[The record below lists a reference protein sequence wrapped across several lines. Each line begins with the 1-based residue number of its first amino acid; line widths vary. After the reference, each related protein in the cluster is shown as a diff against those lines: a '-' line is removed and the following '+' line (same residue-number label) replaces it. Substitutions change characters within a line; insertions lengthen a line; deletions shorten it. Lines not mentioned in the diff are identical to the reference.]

1 VKKVTSIS
9 FVLLMLTA
17 MLHLTIATHYCG
29 GKIAASKVSLTDK
42 LANCGME
49 SSEKGIPILGTNF
62 STHCCD
68 DVVILC
74 GIDSNYEPS
83 FSFVPE
89 SYQYNFQVF
98 THPLGLSVNSIS
110 NIIPSYTYIY
120 PPGTLMFTNVDL
132 SDICV
137 LRI

>member
-1 VKKVTSIS
+1 
-9 FVLLMLTA
+9 
-17 MLHLTIATHYCG
+17 MLHFSIATHYCG
-29 GKIAASKVSLTDK
+29 GKIAASKVSLTGK

-49 SSEKGIPILGTNF
+49 SSEKGVPLPGTNF
-62 STHCCD
+62 SSHCCD
-68 DVVILC
+68 DVVTSC

-98 THPLGLSVNSIS
+98 ALPVGLSVNSIS
-110 NIIPSYTYIY
+110 DIIPSYTNVC
-120 PPGTLMFTNVDL
+120 PPGALMSTNVDL

-137 LRI
+137 FRI